1 MPWQIQ
7 APSLRKLRYMT
18 RIQRV
23 GRVSEGIV
31 STTPVCL
38 PRGFSITRYQSI
50 LGMSLK
56 VLTNNMKGLLSAPS
70 WNPSL
75 HHRAMISTGSFTDEL
90 LCQWYLCAENNWK
103 MTHSV
108 TWIIK
113 YTFYTVPG
121 VLMSSNTWSL
131 QAKSSGA

>member
-1 MPWQIQ
+1 
-7 APSLRKLRYMT
+7 
-18 RIQRV
+18 
-23 GRVSEGIV
+23 
-31 STTPVCL
+31 
-38 PRGFSITRYQSI
+38 
-50 LGMSLK
+50 
-56 VLTNNMKGLLSAPS
+56 MKGSTQRTLLEPESTS
-70 WNPSL
+70 QGT
-75 HHRAMISTGSFTDEL
+75 ISTGSFTDEL

-113 YTFYTVPG
+113 YTFSTVPG